1 MWAVRVKG
9 GIHREMEP
17 ALDVKAE
24 QIGVEI
30 KHEQRLRGDWVNAS
44 IDLNQVL
51 KLETWVSTVALF
63 FPLILIPNIQFITK
77 FCPF

>member
-1 MWAVRVKG
+1 MWAGRVQG
-9 GIHREMEP
+9 GIHREMGP

-24 QIGVEI
+24 QIGIEI

-63 FPLILIPNIQFITK
+63 FPLILTPNIQFTTK